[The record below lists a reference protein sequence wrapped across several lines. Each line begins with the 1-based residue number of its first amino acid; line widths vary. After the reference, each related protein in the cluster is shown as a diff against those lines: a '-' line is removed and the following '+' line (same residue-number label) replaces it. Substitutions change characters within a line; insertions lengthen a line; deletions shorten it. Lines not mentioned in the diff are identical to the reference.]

1 MSTRARLGIDI
12 TATNKTAAAFASVQK
27 SVAGI
32 HSSMQSL
39 KFLMAGF
46 VTGNFLEGMVRSF
59 VEVSK
64 QTAPVKKAIENLGRA
79 WYGFAQQ
86 VGNSGMNQALIN
98 FANRMSAMVL
108 GTDQLAKSIGGFMSG
123 AINAMAMTFEGV
135 GRAIAFAYDNAV
147 ILGRLLASFAIA
159 LFARQ
164 VMGVAIGF
172 VYFAKAVR
180 ETGIIMA
187 TFRAISGSSLYVF
200 LALAA
205 GVAYATDSIDT
216 LKSGIETLWGKVKEV
231 FPQIAD
237 TGKSMAEA
245 FGFNLDALSSDLL
258 NGTELIAKL
267 GSIEMPALATSAA
280 ATMGKVNNLAT
291 ATRDNLGAAFKD
303 TAAESNVF
311 LESLTQIGDTIS
323 SGLSNALAGLISG
336 TMTVKNA
343 FASMAQS
350 IIQTLSDLAAQLAIN
365 AGLKLLMSLLN
376 YGVSPSQQGGG
387 FFGTM
392 LSSFAGGFATGGTLG
407 AGKWG
412 FAGEAGPEIVQGPAR
427 ITPMSGGMNV
437 TVNNYAGADVRTR
450 RGADGA
456 MQIDILKAEIAKDL
470 ARGGNIIS
478 QAVERGY
485 GLRRAGR

>member
-1 MSTRARLGIDI
+1 MSTRSRLGIDI
-12 TATNKTAAAFASVQK
+12 TAIDKTAAAFASVK
-27 SVAGI
+27 KNVAGI
-32 HSSMQSL
+32 QSSMQSL

-46 VTGNFLEGMVRSF
+46 VTGNFLQGMVRSF

-64 QTAPVKKAIENLGRA
+64 QAAPVKTAIENLGRA

-98 FANRMSAMVL
+98 FANRMSAMIL
-108 GTDQLAKSIGGFMSG
+108 GTDQLSRSIGGFMSG

-147 ILGRLLASFAIA
+147 ILGRLLASFAIG
-159 LFARQ
+159 LFAKQ

-187 TFRAISGSSLYVF
+187 AFRAISSSSLYVF

-216 LKSGIETLWGKVKEV
+216 LKSGVEALWGKVKEV

-258 NGTELIAKL
+258 SGTELIAKL
-267 GSIEMPALATSAA
+267 GSIQMPALATSSAA
-280 ATMGKVNNLAT
+280 AMGKVNKLAT
-291 ATRDNLGAAFKD
+291 ATKDNLGAAFKE

-311 LESLTQIGDTIS
+311 IESLTQIGDTIS
-323 SGLSNALAGLISG
+323 SGLSNALSGLISG
-336 TMTVKNA
+336 TMTVKDA
-343 FASMAQS
+343 FSSMAQS
-350 IIQTLSDLAAQLAIN
+350 IVQTLSDLAAQLAVN
-365 AGLKLLMSLLN
+365 AAFKFLISAL
-376 YGVSPSQQGGG
+376 GGG
-387 FFGTM
+387 GGAGFNVGGMTFGG
-392 LSSFAGGFATGGTLG
+392 LYANGGTLG
-407 AGKWG
+407 AGQWG
-412 FAGEAGPEIVQGPAR
+412 IAGEAGPEIIHGPAR
-427 ITPMSGGMNV
+427 ITPMDKMGGGGSMNV
-437 TVNNYAGADVRTR
+437 TVNNYAGAEVRTR
-450 RGADGA
+450 QTPDG
-456 MQIDILKAEIAKDL
+456 MQLDILKAEIAKDL
-470 ARGGNIIS
+470 ARGGNVLS
-478 QAVERGY
+478 QAVEQGY